1 MAELVGGLS
10 VNAGPVD
17 LYASYT
23 KCVWGYDSHNGWAV
37 STGATWYF
45 GLP

>member
-1 MAELVGGLS
+1 MQLAFGLS
-10 VNAGPVD
+10 WSAGPVD

-23 KCVWGYDSHNGWAV
+23 KYVWGYDAHNGWALT
-37 STGATWYF
+37 TGATWYF